1 MLPTNAAQ
9 LAKRAV
15 TAQARRE
22 RRKHDAFVRHELCFP
37 VADGDYFAHRSAG
50 KRRVLR
56 STRMTA
62 SRDLAARF
70 EAYAD
75 WRRRLSA
82 GISSLHAWLQ
92 QQDLA
97 DAQADV
103 KVQQVLERLQQD
115 KLVVAFVA
123 EFSRGKSELINAI
136 FFADFGQRLLPSS
149 AGRTTMCPTELL
161 HDPSR
166 EPSIRLLPIETRLN
180 EATVSEFKNYADEWV
195 TFALDLGSADR
206 MAETL
211 ARVSQVKRVPV
222 ALARKYGLFTDDDD
236 DILAALERGDEGSVD
251 IPCWRHAE
259 INFPHPLLQQGLV
272 VLDTPGLNAIG
283 TEPELTLNL
292 LPNAHAVLFLLAA
305 DAGVTKTDLDVW
317 NGHLAG
323 EEDATRAA
331 RIVVLNKIDGLWDDL
346 RDEAEINEEI
356 DRQVRSSAQIL
367 GISAA
372 QVFAV
377 SAQKALLAK
386 VNGDDDLLMRS
397 RLPALEHSLSR
408 KLIPA
413 KRDLVGAATQAEVRA
428 LTTAIRAI
436 LDARAVAIGEQLAEL
451 IALRGKNQDVVEHM
465 MTRVKEEK
473 EVFERGLARYT
484 ALRTVFTQHT
494 NDLFEIIGLPAL
506 RNNASQTRQRIEDSP
521 FTRGVREAMGDFF
534 ARLRADFDQAGRQG
548 AEIHDLMRA
557 MYMRFAHE
565 HDIDIYVPPQLSVLK
580 YLKEI
585 ERMERAYNTH
595 FNTLWNMVSKAKYPL
610 MKQFFETIASRARHI
625 YKVANRDVDGW
636 LRAVMSPLETQ
647 VREHHIQL
655 RRRLDSVRRIHRAS
669 DELESRILELEQA
682 REALESQ
689 RQGHR
694 DQSAAVDMIIEAPDA
709 LPLAANA

>member
-1 MLPTNAAQ
+1 MTP
-9 LAKRAV
+9 RA
-15 TAQARRE
+15 
-22 RRKHDAFVRHELCFP
+22 
-37 VADGDYFAHRSAG
+37 S
-50 KRRVLR
+50 
-56 STRMTA
+56 SSMSA

-82 GISSLHAWLQ
+82 GISALHEWLQ

-97 DAQADV
+97 GAQVDV
-103 KVQQVLERLQQD
+103 KVQQLLERLQQD

-166 EPSIRLLPIETRLN
+166 PPSIRLLPIETRLN

-195 TFALDLGSADR
+195 TFPLDLAQADR

-222 ALARKYGLFTDDDD
+222 ALARKYGLFTERDD
-236 DILAALERGDEGSVD
+236 DILSALERGDEGSVD

-259 INFPHPLLQQGLV
+259 INFPHPLLQQGLII
-272 VLDTPGLNAIG
+272 LDTPGLNAIG

-323 EEDATRAA
+323 EDEATKAA
-331 RIVVLNKIDGLWDDL
+331 RMVILNKIDGLWDDL
-346 RDEAEINEEI
+346 KEEVEINAEI
-356 DRQVRSSAQIL
+356 DRQVDSSAKML
-367 GISAA
+367 GISPA

-386 VNGDDDLLMRS
+386 VNGDDALLTRS
-397 RLPALEHSLSR
+397 RLPILEHSLSR

-413 KRDLVGAATQAEVRA
+413 KRDLVGAATQNE
-428 LTTAIRAI
+428 IRAMTASI
-436 LDARAVAIGEQLAEL
+436 RSLLDARRAGIGEQLVEL

-465 MTRVKEEK
+465 MERVKEEK
-473 EVFERGLARYT
+473 EIFERGLARYT

-494 NDLFEIIGLPAL
+494 NDLFDIIGLSAL
-506 RNNASQTRQRIEDSP
+506 RQNAARTRERIEGSP
-521 FTRGVREAMGDFF
+521 FTKGVRDAMGDFF

-557 MYMRFAHE
+557 MYTRFAHE
-565 HDIDIYVPPQLSVLK
+565 NRTELYVPPQFSVLK

-610 MKQFFETIASRARHI
+610 MKQFFETIASRSRHI
-625 YKVANRDVDGW
+625 YKVANRDVEVW
-636 LRAVMSPLETQ
+636 LKAVMSPLETQ
-647 VREHHIQL
+647 VREHHTQL

-669 DELESRILELEQA
+669 DELESRIMELEQT
-682 REALESQ
+682 REAIEVQ
-689 RQGHR
+689 RQGLK
-694 DQSAAVDMIIEAPDA
+694 QQVASLDMIIEAPEA
-709 LPLAANA
+709 LPLAANG

>member
-1 MLPTNAAQ
+1 MIP
-9 LAKRAV
+9 
-15 TAQARRE
+15 
-22 RRKHDAFVRHELCFP
+22 
-37 VADGDYFAHRSAG
+37 
-50 KRRVLR
+50 
-56 STRMTA
+56 

-82 GISSLHAWLQ
+82 GISSLHEWLS

-97 DAQADV
+97 DAQVDV
-103 KVQQVLERLQQD
+103 KVQQLLERLQQD

-166 EPSIRLLPIETRLN
+166 PPSIRLLPIETRLN

-195 TFALDLGSADR
+195 TFPLDLAAADR

-222 ALARKYGLFTDDDD
+222 ALARKYGLFTERDD
-236 DILAALERGDEGSVD
+236 DILSALERGDEGSVD

-259 INFPHPLLQQGLV
+259 INFPHPLLQQGLII
-272 VLDTPGLNAIG
+272 LDTPGLNAIG

-323 EEDATRAA
+323 EEDTTKAA
-331 RIVVLNKIDGLWDDL
+331 RIVILNKIDGLWDDL
-346 RDEAEINEEI
+346 KEEVEINAEI
-356 DRQVRSSAQIL
+356 DRQVESSASML
-367 GISAA
+367 GISPA

-386 VNGDDDLLMRS
+386 VNGDDALLTRS
-397 RLPALEHSLSR
+397 RLPILEHSLSR

-413 KRDLVGAATQAEVRA
+413 KRDLVGAATQSELRA
-428 LTTAIRAI
+428 LTASIRSI
-436 LDARAVAIGEQLAEL
+436 LDSRAGGIGEQLAEL

-465 MTRVKEEK
+465 MARVKQEK

-494 NDLFEIIGLPAL
+494 NDLFDVIGLSAL
-506 RNNASQTRQRIEDSP
+506 RQNAARTRERIEGSP
-521 FTRGVREAMGDFF
+521 FTRGVRDAMGEFF
-534 ARLRADFDQAGRQG
+534 ARLRTDFDQAGRQS

-557 MYMRFAHE
+557 MYTRFAHE
-565 HDIDIYVPPQLSVLK
+565 NGIDIYVPPQFSVLK

-610 MKQFFETIASRARHI
+610 MKQFFETVASRARHV
-625 YKVANRDVDGW
+625 YKVANRDVEAW
-636 LRAVMSPLETQ
+636 LKAVMSPLETQ

-669 DELESRILELEQA
+669 DELESRIMELEQA

-689 RQGHR
+689 RQGMK
-694 DQSAAVDMIIEAPDA
+694 QQLGTLDMIIEAPDV
-709 LPLAANA
+709 LPLAANG